1 MAIFTE
7 YSAMTL
13 ITFLSY
19 LLKFLSNPALLSA
32 LLAMIQKLIK

>member
-1 MAIFTE
+1 
-7 YSAMTL
+7 MTL

-32 LLAMIQKLIK
+32 LLAAIQKILR